1 VCSVP
6 SNVNYSNG
14 MMAGVVPSNEYF
26 PPRLCKRVSAAYRD
40 KNEIRRAVAQAKRE
54 ERKRQAGLIREQEV
68 QKKEATQT
76 LLSSVNKVEQQP
88 TRTAK
93 KYSSETKVTIK
104 RHSKNKGYLEALVQV
119 GQAKEVWLPVFV
131 FWQPHYI
138 LSYLPEWHVY
148 CKKKVLPDEW
158 KYNPD
163 RDPYEV
169 LGTVQGLVEKDA
181 GTSHFKV
188 PTTEVKVEKEEAEC
202 IGHVLNTK
210 GRVWMKLRWL
220 DEKVPD
226 SIHAVQ
232 GVMISKPEKTKF
244 GKTWMEYCSKIG
256 LEKDLE
262 FSEMGYSVVKSII
275 GHEWLECG
283 RPVVEIEW
291 RHGERSKGKVMDVLE
306 TCKAQ
311 KNGFNHQWSVYC
323 DNLGD
328 ISPGMRKGFMDR
340 SRRITVPVVTNK
352 RRRSG

>member
-1 VCSVP
+1 MSCLQQELTVSDFFCDFFAIFFVRDKYQDIENRGLVKDSLFNKQHGQSINLKEEQRGGSIRQKIIELDERNKKMSAIVSNFGITGPSNVCSVP

-54 ERKRQAGLIREQEV
+54 ERERQAGLIREQEV

-158 KYNPD
+158 KYN
-163 RDPYEV
+163 
-169 LGTVQGLVEKDA
+169 
-181 GTSHFKV
+181 
-188 PTTEVKVEKEEAEC
+188 
-202 IGHVLNTK
+202 
-210 GRVWMKLRWL
+210 
-220 DEKVPD
+220 
-226 SIHAVQ
+226 
-232 GVMISKPEKTKF
+232 
-244 GKTWMEYCSKIG
+244 
-256 LEKDLE
+256 
-262 FSEMGYSVVKSII
+262 
-275 GHEWLECG
+275 
-283 RPVVEIEW
+283 
-291 RHGERSKGKVMDVLE
+291 RSKGKVMDVLE

-311 KNGFNHQWSVYC
+311 KNRFNHQWSVYC

-340 SRRITVPVVTNK
+340 SRRITVPVVTKK